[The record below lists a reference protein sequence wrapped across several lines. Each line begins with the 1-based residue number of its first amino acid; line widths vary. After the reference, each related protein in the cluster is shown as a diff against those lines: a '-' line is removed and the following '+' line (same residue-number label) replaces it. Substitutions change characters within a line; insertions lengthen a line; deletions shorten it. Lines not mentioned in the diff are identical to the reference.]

1 MLFGFFLFIAFANFS
16 KSINSISFRSLSD
29 LLFMKSSTK
38 VTSGAVLSTVARSE
52 IAFTWYLS
60 VGDLSNKKEL
70 V

>member
-1 MLFGFFLFIAFANFS
+1 MTELTDLSFI
-16 KSINSISFRSLSD
+16 
-29 LLFMKSSTK
+29 KSSTK

-60 VGDLSNKKEL
+60 VGDLSNKKEF